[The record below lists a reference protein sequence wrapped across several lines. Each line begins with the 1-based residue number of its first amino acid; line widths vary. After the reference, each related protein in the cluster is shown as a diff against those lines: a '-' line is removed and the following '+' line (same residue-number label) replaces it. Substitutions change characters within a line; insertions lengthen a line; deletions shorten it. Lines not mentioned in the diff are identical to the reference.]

1 MENQAEIMN
10 KILSTIYIGFDI
22 LYFLVITKSIC
33 KSSKKLT
40 RALKIRLCILMIFDI
55 IIYSLFI
62 FDPQIFDKLYYE
74 LYIVAIYALQVYL
87 FISIYYGLI
96 DLIIIK
102 KFEDYEKSI
111 QSYQIGLI
119 SFLLV
124 FPFHRLLNFDPKIII
139 VAQNIF
145 VLFCV
150 YIFYKAMV
158 HPIASILK
166 ILSNQFVEEI
176 QLLKNL
182 KLLLILS
189 FIFISGKIVINIIM
203 ILFVD
208 NETQDFLYMPLNLIN
223 YLKYMDYTFFYLLFN
238 RLDEIQIKETKN
250 TDDTNF

>member
-1 MENQAEIMN
+1 M
-10 KILSTIYIGFDI
+10 
-22 LYFLVITKSIC
+22 
-33 KSSKKLT
+33 
-40 RALKIRLCILMIFDI
+40 
-55 IIYSLFI
+55 
-62 FDPQIFDKLYYE
+62 QI
-74 LYIVAIYALQVYL
+74 YL

-102 KFEDYEKSI
+102 KLDDYEKSI
-111 QSYQIGLI
+111 HSYQIGLI

-124 FPFHRLLNFDPKIII
+124 FPFHRLLYFNPKITI

-145 VLFCV
+145 VLFCI
-150 YIFYKAMV
+150 YLFYKAMA
-158 HPIASILK
+158 HSIASILK
-166 ILSNQFVEEI
+166 ILSNQFVEKI

-189 FIFISGKIVINIIM
+189 FCFIAGKIVINIIM

-238 RLDEIQIKETKN
+238 RLDEIQIRETKN
-250 TDDTNF
+250 TDNTNF